1 MNDSASIFSDFL
13 PPFLPLLAKIATLQ
27 AKETY
32 MNINFNLKDY
42 KSEKSAVR
50 LIVTHRGKVYRKY
63 IGMSVPTAKWKRPKR
78 GRQWATDPKDSAKL
92 KTILLALEEKLNEFS
107 SESDVLRAIDEVLSS
122 NLDNYTPSDA
132 KASNPVSFW
141 RYFDEWAARP
151 RSTKRYNENV
161 RRRIG
166 EMMGRQD
173 NWNDINSA
181 WFFRLN
187 QKMDEAGYSVN
198 YKATI
203 IARLKTVMSEGF
215 KLKYHANTE
224 YMTFR
229 KVQEQ
234 ADTVYLT
241 QSEVDAIWDIDLTLS
256 MEKKARD
263 LFILGIYTAS
273 RFSDYSRLAIE
284 DIRDGKIRFVQK
296 KTSDDVVIPA
306 SPRVM
311 QVLERNGGHA
321 PEISQQKYNKNIKEV
336 CRKAGITETILVTR
350 SRGAEHR
357 TEKRKKYELVSSHT
371 ARRTGATLLYM
382 SGVPLRQCMLIT
394 GHTTEANFMKYI
406 RVTKEQ
412 NAELLSS
419 NPFFNQR

>member
-1 MNDSASIFSDFL
+1 
-13 PPFLPLLAKIATLQ
+13 
-27 AKETY
+27 

-42 KSEKSAVR
+42 SAERSAVR
-50 LIVTHRGKVYRKY
+50 LVITHRGKVYRKY
-63 IGMSVPTAKWKRPKR
+63 TGISVLTSRWKSPKK
-78 GRQWATDPKDSAKL
+78 GRQWPTDPEDSRKL
-92 KTILLALEEKLNEFS
+92 KGILLSLEERLNEYS
-107 SESDVLRAIDEVLSS
+107 SESDILRAVDEVLSS
-122 NLDNYTPSDA
+122 SLDTYTPIVE
-132 KASNPVSFW
+132 KAPGKVSFW
-141 RYFDEWAARP
+141 QYFDEWAARP
-151 RSTKRYNENV
+151 RTTMRYNENAK
-161 RRRIG
+161 RRIG

-173 NWNDINSA
+173 DWDDIDSA
-181 WFFRLN
+181 WFFRLG

-215 KLKYHANTE
+215 KLKYHTNTE
-224 YMTFR
+224 YLTFR
-229 KVQEQ
+229 KGQEQ

-241 QSEVDAIWDIDLTLS
+241 QAEVDAIWNLDLTLS

-273 RFSDYSRLAIE
+273 RFSDYSRLTAE

-296 KTSDDVVIPA
+296 KTSGDVVIPA
-306 SPRVM
+306 APRVI

-321 PEISQQKYNKNIKEV
+321 PAISQQKYNENIKEV
-336 CRKAGITETILVTR
+336 CRKAGMTETVLVTR
-350 SRGAEHR
+350 SHGAAHS
-357 TEKRKKYELVSSHT
+357 TERKKKYEMVSSHT

-412 NAELLSS
+412 NAELLAS
-419 NPFFNQR
+419 NPFFNQK

>member
-1 MNDSASIFSDFL
+1 MPLFL
-13 PPFLPLLAKIATLQ
+13 PPLTEITIFSGSFRHSDK
-27 AKETY
+27 

-42 KSEKSAVR
+42 SAERSAVR
-50 LIVTHRGKVYRKY
+50 LVITHRGKVYRKY
-63 IGMSVPTAKWKRPKR
+63 TGISVLTSRWKRPKK
-78 GRQWATDPKDSAKL
+78 GRQWPTDPEDSRKL
-92 KTILLALEEKLNEFS
+92 KGILLSLEERLNEYS
-107 SESDVLRAIDEVLSS
+107 SESDILRAVDEVLSS
-122 NLDNYTPSDA
+122 SLDTYTPIVE
-132 KASNPVSFW
+132 KAPGKVSFW
-141 RYFDEWAARP
+141 QYFDEWAARP
-151 RSTKRYNENV
+151 RSTMRYNDNV

-173 NWNDINSA
+173 DWNDIDSA
-181 WFFRLN
+181 WFFRLG

-215 KLKYHANTE
+215 KLKYHTNTE
-224 YMTFR
+224 YMNFR

-241 QSEVDAIWDIDLTLS
+241 QDEVDAIWNLDLNLS

-273 RFSDYSRLAIE
+273 RFSDYSRLTTE

-296 KTSDDVVIPA
+296 KTSGDVVIPA
-306 SPRVM
+306 APRVL

-321 PEISQQKYNKNIKEV
+321 PAISQQKYNENIKEV
-336 CRKAGITETILVTR
+336 CRKAGMTETVLVTR
-350 SRGAEHR
+350 SHGATHS
-357 TEKRKKYELVSSHT
+357 TEKKKKYELVSSHT

-412 NAELLSS
+412 NAELLAS

>member
-1 MNDSASIFSDFL
+1 
-13 PPFLPLLAKIATLQ
+13 
-27 AKETY
+27 

-42 KSEKSAVR
+42 SAERSAVR
-50 LIVTHRGKVYRKY
+50 LVITHHGKVYRKY
-63 IGMSVPTAKWKRPKR
+63 TGISVLTSRWKRPKN
-78 GRQWATDPKDSAKL
+78 GRQWPTSPEDSQKL
-92 KTILLALEEKLNEFS
+92 KTILLALEERLDEYS
-107 SESDVLRAIDEVLSS
+107 TESDIIKAVNDVLSS
-122 NLDNYTPSDA
+122 NLGNYTPIGENTSG
-132 KASNPVSFW
+132 KVSFW
-141 RYFDEWAARP
+141 QYFDEWAARP
-151 RSTKRYNENV
+151 RSTMRYNENV

-173 NWNDINSA
+173 NWNDIDSA

-215 KLKYHANTE
+215 KLKYHTNTE
-224 YMTFR
+224 YMNFK
-229 KVQEQ
+229 KVQEP

-241 QSEVDAIWDIDLTLS
+241 QEEVDAIWDLELTLS
-256 MEKKARD
+256 IERKARD

-273 RFSDYSRLAIE
+273 RFSDYSRLALE

-296 KTSDDVVIPA
+296 KTSGDVVIPA
-306 SPRVM
+306 SPRVV

-321 PEISQQKYNKNIKEV
+321 PVICQQKYNKSIKEV
-336 CRKAGITETILVTR
+336 CRKAGMTETVLVTR
-350 SRGAEHR
+350 SRGAQHV
-357 TEKRKKYELVSSHT
+357 TERMKKYELVSSHT

-412 NAELLSS
+412 NADMLAS
-419 NPFFNQR
+419 NPFFNQK